1 MIDNNEEFFLKRL
14 TEAKAVPGN
23 EYEIRNIFKEI
34 ASSLADEI
42 IHDGLGGVAAKHKG
56 TAKHPTILFASH
68 MDEVGFMVTNITEKG
83 FIKFQTL
90 GGWWGQVILAQ
101 QVKITT
107 RSGKSIHG
115 VVGSK
120 PPHVL
125 TAKARKKPVEI
136 KDMFIDIGAS
146 SKKEVE
152 NWGIALGDMIT
163 PYIEYQRLNDSKY
176 LLAKAW
182 DNRIGTAVTLRVLE
196 NLAKKGHPNTIFAGA
211 NVQEEVGL
219 RGARALTHLI
229 KPDIAFALDTGIAGD
244 TPEMTAKEADS
255 MLGKGPQIVFF
266 DASMVAHTGLRNWV
280 IDTAK
285 ELSIPYQPCFMPG
298 GGTDAGQMHL
308 SNNGIPSLAITVPV
322 RYLHSHTS
330 ILHEDDYYNM
340 IKLVTEIIQ
349 RLDAKTVAK
358 LKQG

>member
-1 MIDNNEEFFLKRL
+1 MNDEELFLKRL

-23 EYEIRNIFKEI
+23 EQEVRDLFKEI
-34 ASSLADEI
+34 ATPIADEI
-42 IHDGLGGVAAKHKG
+42 IYDGLGGIAAKHVG
-56 TAKHPTILFASH
+56 QTDSPVILFASH
-68 MDEVGFMVTNITEKG
+68 MDEVGFMVTNITDKG

-101 QVKITT
+101 QITITT
-107 RSGKSIHG
+107 REGKTIHG

-125 TAKARKKPVEI
+125 TAKARKKPVDI

-146 SKKEVE
+146 SKEEVE
-152 NWGIALGDMIT
+152 NWGLAPGDMIT
-163 PYIEYQRLNDSKY
+163 PYIDFRRLNSSKH

-196 NLAKKGHPNTIFAGA
+196 NLAKNGHPNTIFAGA

-219 RGARALTHLI
+219 RGARTLTHLV

-244 TPEMTAKEADS
+244 TPEMTPKEADS
-255 MLGKGPQIVFF
+255 VLGKGPQIVFF
-266 DASMVAHTGLRNWV
+266 DASMVAHTGLRNFV
-280 IDTAK
+280 IDIAN
-285 ELSIPYQPCFMPG
+285 ELAIPYQPCFMSS

-308 SNNGIPSLAITVPV
+308 SNNGIPSLAITAPV

-330 ILHEDDYYNM
+330 IVHEDDYHNM
-340 IKLVTEIIQ
+340 IKLVTEVVQ
-349 RLDAKTVAK
+349 RLDVKTVAK